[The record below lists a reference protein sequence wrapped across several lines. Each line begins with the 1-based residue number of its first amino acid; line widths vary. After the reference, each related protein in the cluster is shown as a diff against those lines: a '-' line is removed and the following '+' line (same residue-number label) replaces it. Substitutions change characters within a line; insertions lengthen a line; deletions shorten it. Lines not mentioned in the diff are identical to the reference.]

1 MDKFIKIPLDLLER
15 EGIRMLMKQ
24 KRSKGI
30 GIYLILILA
39 MEQYRNTGISVD
51 TLQRQVSRHV
61 SQRDLMDILQ
71 NPALFRLDRRNRT
84 VSYVDMIAS
93 RTHTDTSG
101 DVGVPRGVPR
111 GVCAGYLSQDKT
123 ERQTK
128 EIIKEKP
135 SLKDERFIRMAL
147 GYEV

>member
-15 EGIRMLMKQ
+15 EGIRMLMEQ

-128 EIIKEKP
+128 ENIKEKP
-135 SLKDERFIRMAL
+135 SLEDERFIRMAL

>member
-15 EGIRMLMKQ
+15 EGMRMLMKQ

-30 GIYLILILA
+30 GIYLILILT

-51 TLQRQVSRHV
+51 TLHRLVCPFMNE
-61 SQRDLMDILQ
+61 RDLMDILQ
-71 NPALFRLDRRNRT
+71 NSALFRLDRRNRT
-84 VSYVDMIAS
+84 VSYVDMMTS
-93 RTHTDTSG
+93 RTRAG
-101 DVGVPRGVPR
+101 GGICGGAGGGVNN
-111 GVCAGYLSQDKT
+111 LE
-123 ERQTK
+123 ERDRQK

-135 SLKDERFIRMAL
+135 SLEDERFIRMAL